1 MYNIGGSFCR
11 GINNKQQ
18 GGVSHCDLAIYFL
31 KHHLK
36 AKEEFMRIQIFSPCK
51 NIIFK
56 KSSKKKPKS
65 FKILELYN

>member
-36 AKEEFMRIQIFSPCK
+36 AKEE
-51 NIIFK
+51 
-56 KSSKKKPKS
+56 
-65 FKILELYN
+65 L